1 MLLKDVYTPDVVCC
15 ARETHAKEAAELMRQ
30 RHVGDLVIVDTLDGN
45 RIPVGVITDRDLV
58 VEVMAQGLDPCK
70 TRVGAIAKK
79 PIVLASEDEAV
90 SQAIE
95 RMRTH
100 GIRRLPVVDDEGAIV
115 GIVTFDDL
123 LSAIV
128 GEADALLS
136 ANAKE
141 QQLERRERR

>member
-1 MLLKDVYTPDVVCC
+1 
-15 ARETHAKEAAELMRQ
+15 
-30 RHVGDLVIVDTLDGN
+30 
-45 RIPVGVITDRDLV
+45 
-58 VEVMAQGLDPCK
+58 MAQGLDPCK